1 MPRKA
6 APAPPT
12 APLPAP
18 PQCYAPASPTRSSF
32 FAPSPSHITPLS
44 LPLPIHAPQPRKVLA
59 DSSLYSPNAPASA
72 TSLSQMMSP
81 ASVYSCG
88 TDRVSSGI
96 TAAAA
101 GITSPGAT
109 YLTPDFALK
118 LVMAMTTPPGSTAP
132 SPVDPIM
139 IDPTYSFVP
148 TDEEMRDW
156 Y

>member
-1 MPRKA
+1 
-6 APAPPT
+6 
-12 APLPAP
+12 
-18 PQCYAPASPTRSSF
+18 
-32 FAPSPSHITPLS
+32 
-44 LPLPIHAPQPRKVLA
+44 
-59 DSSLYSPNAPASA
+59 
-72 TSLSQMMSP
+72 MMSP

-96 TAAAA
+96 TAAAAAAA

-139 IDPTYSFVP
+139 IDPSYSFVP
-148 TDEEMRDW
+148 TDEEMREW